1 MWALS
6 RRRPRTMREHGQ
18 LRSECTGRREQLL
31 KWSDGFAG
39 AKDPKDD
46 INFDPSRPMLP
57 RILEQLREEAEE
69 NEAPNKPRRA
79 SGLAKMASSPCT
91 FGPDGR
97 APLPGHLT
105 AALRGLSIEH

>member
-1 MWALS
+1 M
-6 RRRPRTMREHGQ
+6 
-18 LRSECTGRREQLL
+18 RSECASCREHALN
-31 KWSDGFAG
+31 WRGGSAG

-57 RILEQLREEAEE
+57 RILEQLKEEAEE
-69 NEAPNKPRRA
+69 NEAPNNPRRA

-97 APLPGHLT
+97 SPLPGHLT

>member
-1 MWALS
+1 
-6 RRRPRTMREHGQ
+6 MREHGQ
-18 LRSECTGRREQLL
+18 LRSECTGRREQPL

>member
-1 MWALS
+1 M
-6 RRRPRTMREHGQ
+6 
-18 LRSECTGRREQLL
+18 RSECIGRQEPPL
-31 KWSDGFAG
+31 KRSHGFAG

-91 FGPDGR
+91 FGPDGSS
-97 APLPGHLT
+97 PLPGHL
-105 AALRGLSIEH
+105 ASELRGLSIAAEP